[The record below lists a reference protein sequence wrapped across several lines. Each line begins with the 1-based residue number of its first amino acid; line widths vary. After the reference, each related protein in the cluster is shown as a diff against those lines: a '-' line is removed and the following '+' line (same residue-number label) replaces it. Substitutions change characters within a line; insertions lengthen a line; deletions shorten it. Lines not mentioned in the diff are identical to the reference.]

1 MKTKSLIIWLI
12 IVLIAMVGT
21 ITIMLGLSKI
31 IKVNEKIQYSLFTLI
46 FLVLYGVLMFFWT
59 KIDKN

>member
-31 IKVNEKIQYSLFTLI
+31 MKVNEKIQYLLFTLI

>member
-1 MKTKSLIIWLI
+1 
-12 IVLIAMVGT
+12 MVGT